1 MPVDAQSLI
10 NTTRQII
17 ASVRN
22 ILRVMNHSLKQ
33 IVPYKETT
41 SHTNREK
48 LLRKPLMGPHITP
61 WWPGVMMLI
70 MTIENNHD
78 LSKLKII
85 GRIVFETL
93 LLMKRRMEIGMTTL
107 ELDAIG
113 AKNLEKYGARSA
125 PILMYDFPGHT
136 CISINEEAAH
146 GIPSEKV
153 IQPGDVVNIDVSAEL
168 DGYFGDT
175 GGTFLVPPMD
185 PKIQYLCR
193 STRKALH
200 QAMDIAKTGAR
211 VNRIGA
217 SIDRTARRHGFVT
230 LKDLGSHGIGKSL
243 HEDPHFIANFYDR
256 NDHRVL
262 SEGQVITIEPFL
274 STGSEQTTTEDDG
287 WTLTT
292 GTGNFSAQY
301 EHTMVITKGKPIILT
316 AL

>member
-1 MPVDAQSLI
+1 M
-10 NTTRQII
+10 
-17 ASVRN
+17 
-22 ILRVMNHSLKQ
+22 ILA
-33 IVPYKETT
+33 
-41 SHTNREK
+41 
-48 LLRKPLMGPHITP
+48 
-61 WWPGVMMLI
+61 
-70 MTIENNHD
+70 MTIENNND

-93 LLMKRRMEIGMTTL
+93 LLMKGRMEIGMTTL

-125 PILMYDFPGHT
+125 PMVMYDFPGYT

-153 IQPGDVVNIDVSAEL
+153 ICAGDVVNIDVSAEL

-175 GGTFLVPPMD
+175 GGTFPVPPVD
-185 PKIQYLCR
+185 PKIQYLCQ
-193 STRKALH
+193 STRKALRN
-200 QAMDIAKTGAR
+200 AMDVAKTGSK

-217 SIDRTARRHGFVT
+217 SIYKTARRNGFVT

-243 HEDPHFIANFYDR
+243 HEEPHFIANFYDR
-256 NDHRVL
+256 SDHRVL

-292 GTGNFSAQY
+292 GPGNFSAQY
-301 EHTMVITKGKPIILT
+301 EHTMVITRSKPIILT